1 MCKSADAIDEAEPD
15 VSRVGEEVLN
25 AFNGPTLPL
34 HELQL
39 KPLMPI
45 MLLRNL
51 DPVNGLCNGTR
62 LLVIDV
68 TNMRV
73 LRAMIL
79 AGAHAGRIVAI
90 PRIRLWA
97 EEGEFPFKWSRR
109 QFPVRVGALRKTM
122 RTHRLC
128 VCVARHCSPF
138 RCRFAWCSLCHDYQ
152 QVARP
157 DARTGWRVLAHTVLL
172 ARPAVRCRVA
182 GWASRSPPIRRSIHA
197 RLGGHT
203 ALHYQER
210 RVRGGVDECI
220 EYSLCNAARI
230 YSLSNH
236 LTFYY
241 APHSI
246 DTFHA
251 NSSLFVLNEFV
262 TSWSTRD
269 TVSSTPI
276 VISRAVLVRHFTT
289 HCTASL

>member
-1 MCKSADAIDEAEPD
+1 MSSIFPGNVWTCKSADAIDEAEPD
-15 VSRVGEEVLN
+15 MSRVGEEVLN

-39 KPLMPI
+39 RPLMPI

-62 LLVIDV
+62 MLVIDV
-68 TNMRV
+68 TNLRV

-109 QFPVRVGALRKTM
+109 QFPVRVGALGQ
-122 RTHRLC
+122 RLC
-128 VCVARHCSPF
+128 ARIVYVCVARHCSPF
-138 RCRFAWCSLCHDYQ
+138 VCRFALYSLCHDYQ

-157 DARTGWRVLAHTVLL
+157 DAGTGWRVLAHIVLL

-182 GWASRSPPIRRSIHA
+182 GWASRSPPIRRSIHV
-197 RLGGHT
+197 RLGGHP

-210 RVRGGVDECI
+210 RVCGGAVDKCI
-220 EYSLCNAARI
+220 EYSCATLRKFTVCPTTWLLLR
-230 YSLSNH
+230 
-236 LTFYY
+236 
-241 APHSI
+241 PKI
-246 DTFHA
+246 D
-251 NSSLFVLNEFV
+251 
-262 TSWSTRD
+262 
-269 TVSSTPI
+269 
-276 VISRAVLVRHFTT
+276 
-289 HCTASL
+289 